1 MVKKNKRKSKK
12 NKLPKEFIMSKK
24 DVKAYQKS
32 LINKKSTKKKE
43 TKIFWIV
50 MAALFIGSVSLAPE
64 LWQRMGENIWV
75 ALPVIGILA
84 FYSMNSGEKK
94 SDGGSSFNLVG
105 LGFIIIILIFA
116 ILSAF

>member
-1 MVKKNKRKSKK
+1 MIKKKK
-12 NKLPKEFIMSKK
+12 KK
-24 DVKAYQKS
+24 
-32 LINKKSTKKKE
+32 TKKKIKKDSYDH
-43 TKIFWIV
+43 TKTDNFFKKYGLLI
-50 MAALFIGSVSLAPE
+50 LIGFGVASFVLDPE

-84 FYSMNSGEKK
+84 FFAMSSGEKK
-94 SDGGSSFNLVG
+94 SDGGTTFNVVG

>member
-1 MVKKNKRKSKK
+1 MVKKKKKTKKKKR
-12 NKLPKEFIMSKK
+12 
-24 DVKAYQKS
+24 
-32 LINKKSTKKKE
+32 NKKSSNKKDSYDHTKTDNFFKKYGVL
-43 TKIFWIV
+43 ILV
-50 MAALFIGSVSLAPE
+50 GLAVA
-64 LWQRMGENIWV
+64 GF

-84 FYSMNSGEKK
+84 FYAMNSGEKK

>member
-1 MVKKNKRKSKK
+1 MVKKKKKTKKKKR
-12 NKLPKEFIMSKK
+12 
-24 DVKAYQKS
+24 
-32 LINKKSTKKKE
+32 NKKSSNKKDSYDHTKTDNFFKKYGVL
-43 TKIFWIV
+43 ILVGLAVAGF
-50 MAALFIGSVSLAPE
+50 ALDPE

-84 FYSMNSGEKK
+84 FYAMNSGEKK